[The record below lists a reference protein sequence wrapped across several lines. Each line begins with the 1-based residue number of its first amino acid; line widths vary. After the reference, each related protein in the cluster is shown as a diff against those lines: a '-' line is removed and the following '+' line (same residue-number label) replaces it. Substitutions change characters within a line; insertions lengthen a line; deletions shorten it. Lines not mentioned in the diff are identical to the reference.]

1 METKKKRPWVKN
13 AIIIFLAIMLVLT
26 FFSNTIM
33 NLSLPEVST
42 KVIDTGVIIPKIR
55 GTGIVKANETYDVTL
70 KESRTIKTVTVKEGR
85 HVEQGDV
92 LFMLEGAESKELEYV
107 KSELKTLERAYN
119 SALLSLTD
127 FDYSQYEWQISKA
140 ENDLSDARAQLLAA
154 KEGSAEYAA
163 AKARVDSLEDS
174 IADLEFKLS
183 EQQKAD
189 AKLLERQRLELD
201 NLEED
206 IAEKRAKI
214 EKLERESAGTEI
226 FSPVSGLVKTV
237 YAYSGKEISYGEVLA
252 LIEVTDSG
260 YFLSFSVT
268 NEQSELAVV
277 GRKGEVY
284 NYYGGSKLEVQ
295 LDRIESDPDEPASR
309 KLLFFNV
316 KGEVESGTQL
326 SVSINAKGT
335 EYPLIVPN
343 SAVRLDSN
351 GTSYWY

>member
-1 METKKKRPWVKN
+1 
-13 AIIIFLAIMLVLT
+13 
-26 FFSNTIM
+26 
-33 NLSLPEVST
+33 
-42 KVIDTGVIIPKIR
+42 
-55 GTGIVKANETYDVTL
+55 
-70 KESRTIKTVTVKEGR
+70 
-85 HVEQGDV
+85 
-92 LFMLEGAESKELEYV
+92 MLEGAESKELEYV

-237 YAYSGKEISYGEVLA
+237 YAYSGKEI
-252 LIEVTDSG
+252 
-260 YFLSFSVT
+260 
-268 NEQSELAVV
+268 
-277 GRKGEVY
+277 
-284 NYYGGSKLEVQ
+284 
-295 LDRIESDPDEPASR
+295 
-309 KLLFFNV
+309 
-316 KGEVESGTQL
+316 
-326 SVSINAKGT
+326 
-335 EYPLIVPN
+335 
-343 SAVRLDSN
+343 
-351 GTSYWY
+351 